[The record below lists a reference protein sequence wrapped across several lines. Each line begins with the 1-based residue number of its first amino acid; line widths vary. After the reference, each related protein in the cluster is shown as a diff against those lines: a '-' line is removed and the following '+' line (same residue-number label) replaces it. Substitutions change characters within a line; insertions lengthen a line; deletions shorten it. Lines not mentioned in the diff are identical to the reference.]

1 LSSEQRTS
9 NLNLPNPYDG
19 LINSVFQPIYSPRS
33 KILIGFEALSRF
45 ISSDGK
51 SEAPN
56 DVFHKFK
63 NSNQAVDLD
72 RICRQVALEVY
83 KDHFTHHSDHLLF
96 LNFDSA
102 IIDLGVQGS
111 GFLLN
116 QTANLGI
123 PVDRIVLEIIE
134 SRVADV
140 NKLLDFVQMYRELGF
155 FIALDDVGSGYSN
168 LERLAQIHPHIIK
181 IDRSIIKGINTS
193 YAKEKIFQAIIQLS
207 HSLGALALAEGI
219 ETLEEALTCLELG
232 ADLIQGFYFGSPKPF
247 PYSGELSHS
256 TLQNMLSIYSDR
268 YMKKTSSQ
276 KAFLLTLE
284 SETRSLAQKL
294 KQMSQTEWN
303 QGLLTFLSN
312 QQEIDCA
319 YVLDINGIQVTQTI
333 FYQNKP
339 KTTNPLF
346 SPSQIGADHSAKP
359 YFLQTRRTPS
369 FILSDS
375 YISLAT
381 GKVCQTL
388 VLPFRDSSRKSYR
401 LCLDISLS

>member
-1 LSSEQRTS
+1 M
-9 NLNLPNPYDG
+9 
-19 LINSVFQPIYSPRS
+19 
-33 KILIGFEALSRF
+33 GFEALSRF
-45 ISSDGK
+45 LSTDGK

-56 DVFHKFK
+56 DVFSRYMH
-63 NSNQAVDLD
+63 SNQAVDLD
-72 RICRQVALEVY
+72 RICRQHGLEAY
-83 KDHFTHHSDHLLF
+83 KDHHKRCPDHLLF

-102 IIDLGVQGS
+102 IIDQGVQGS
-111 GFLLN
+111 GFLLS
-116 QTANLGI
+116 QVQHLGI
-123 PVDRIVLEIIE
+123 PPDRIVLEIIE

-140 NKLLDFVQMYRELGF
+140 NKLLDFVQMYREIGF

-181 IDRSIIKGINTS
+181 IDRSIITGINDS
-193 YAKEKIFQAIIQLS
+193 FAKEKIFQAIIHLS

-232 ADLIQGFYFGSPKPF
+232 ADLVQGFYFGRPKPF
-247 PYSGELSHS
+247 PYAEGPDLI
-256 TLQNMLSIYSDR
+256 TMQNMLTIYSDR
-268 YMKKTSSQ
+268 YTHKTSSQ
-276 KAFLLTLE
+276 KSFLLTLE
-284 SETRSLAQKL
+284 SATRSLAQKL
-294 KQMSQTEWN
+294 KQMSQTDWDF
-303 QGLLTFLSN
+303 GLHRFLSS

-319 YVLDINGIQVTQTI
+319 YVLDTHGIQVTQTV
-333 FYQNKP
+333 FYHNKP
-339 KTTNPLF
+339 ETTNPLF

-388 VLPFRDSSRKSYR
+388 VLPFRDSSRKSFR
-401 LCLDISLS
+401 LCLDISL